1 MKKLLVT
8 QRRTRMPSKNP
19 NQWPYECKVDKSTRN
34 NRSGHVRR
42 NKTTRINENMLLR
55 DWDRLE
61 AAKKEDKM
69 AEQKKGTV
77 LNLPYGKRKHTVI
90 TQPEIIVSSLINIQ
104 GKITR
109 EKKKKMTRKRK
120 RGSRTRIKAN
130 RLTKSMLILSQVIQ
144 SGWE

>member
-1 MKKLLVT
+1 
-8 QRRTRMPSKNP
+8 
-19 NQWPYECKVDKSTRN
+19 
-34 NRSGHVRR
+34 
-42 NKTTRINENMLLR
+42 MLLR

-144 SGWE
+144 SG